1 MVALP
6 PLAATTTFPSLA
18 RSAPVAQPNGGASEA
33 VRAAQEAQSSAADAT
48 ARARAAQDKVRA
60 QAERAADQ
68 LQQDSSER
76 PKAQLPDPLF
86 SQSVGLFNNSFRVFV
101 DIVLNNDSGRR
112 VARVYGTPPAE
123 PLNIPGPGPNR
134 VPTRYLN
141 IDV

>member
-33 VRAAQEAQSSAADAT
+33 VRAAQ
-48 ARARAAQDKVRA
+48 DKVRA

-68 LQQDSSER
+68 LQQDSNER

>member
-6 PLAATTTFPSLA
+6 PLAATTTFPGLA
-18 RSAPVAQPNGGASEA
+18 RPAPVAQPGGASAAVRVAQEA
-33 VRAAQEAQSSAADAT
+33 QAAASESTNRTRAAQEQSRANAD
-48 ARARAAQDKVRA
+48 
-60 QAERAADQ
+60 RAADQ
-68 LQQDSSER
+68 LAQNEDNR
-76 PKAQLPDPLF
+76 PRAQLPSPLF

-101 DIVLNNDSGRR
+101 DIVLNNDAGRR

-134 VPTRYLN
+134 IPTRYLN